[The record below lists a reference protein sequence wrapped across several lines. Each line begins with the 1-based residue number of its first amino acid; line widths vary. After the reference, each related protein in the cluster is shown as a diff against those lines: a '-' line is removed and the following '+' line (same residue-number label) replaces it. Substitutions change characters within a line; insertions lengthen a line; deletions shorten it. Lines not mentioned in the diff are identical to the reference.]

1 MSTASSVGHA
11 NGHANGQDADAP
23 GTLPSRQAWYLVFAL
38 TICNV
43 IATVDRMAM
52 TVLVTP
58 MQQSLGLSDTDTGL
72 IGGLVLGLFYALA
85 GLPIAHYG
93 DRLNRRNLI
102 CIALVLWSFMTAL
115 CGLAVGFWSLFLA
128 RVAVAVFDASLA
140 PSSNAML
147 ADAFAANALSRPLSV
162 FAIGSSLGNTLAA
175 VLTKVFLALAPV
187 VLAGFVWHEQPLE
200 PWRGVFFGLAL
211 LGVIPLLLLLAA
223 REPPRR
229 AASSNVAFLPE
240 MLAFFRHIAGEWR
253 GYLPCYLGYTLMV
266 LPLVCI
272 AFWTPTAYERLYGV
286 PSPTAG
292 MWMGIG
298 YILFGITGTLGGGWL
313 ADRWDRK
320 GRVDGKLRVLL
331 VAALG
336 LGPFAIA
343 GQFMPTMW
351 SALPCLWAAM
361 FFSGMGLG
369 PISAAVQVMTP
380 TALRAR
386 AAAVLYLIVNL
397 VAFAGIPL
405 AGAVTDY
412 VFGNPNRINL
422 SLAAITVVFEI
433 LAIALVVWGLP
444 HFRKQLARVA

>member
-1 MSTASSVGHA
+1 MSTAGGASGAIAESA
-11 NGHANGQDADAP
+11 

-38 TICNV
+38 TVCNI

-85 GLPIAHYG
+85 GLPIAHYA

-102 CIALVLWSFMTAL
+102 CIALVLWSAMTAL

-128 RVAVAVFDASLA
+128 RVAVAVFDAALSPA
-140 PSSNAML
+140 GTAML
-147 ADAFAANALSRPLSV
+147 ADAFPANALSRPLSV

-175 VLTKVFLALAPV
+175 VLTKLFLVLSPLVFV
-187 VLAGFVWHEQPLE
+187 GVMWDGQPLE
-200 PWRGVFFGLAL
+200 PWRGVFFGLAV
-211 LGVIPLLLLLAA
+211 LGVIPLVLLLLAP
-223 REPPRR
+223 EPPRR
-229 AASSNVAFLPE
+229 EAATGHAFLPE
-240 MLAFFRHIAGEWR
+240 MLGFLRHIGGEWR
-253 GYLPCYLGYTLMV
+253 SYLPCYLGYTLMV

-298 YILFGITGTLGGGWL
+298 YIAFGITGTLGGGWL
-313 ADRWDRK
+313 ADRWDRR
-320 GRVDGKLRVLL
+320 GMVDGKLRVLL

-336 LGPFAIA
+336 LAPFAVA
-343 GQFMPTMW
+343 AQFMPTMW
-351 SALPCLWAAM
+351 SALPCLFVAM
-361 FFSGMGLG
+361 FFAGMGLG

-397 VAFAGIPL
+397 IAFAGIPL

-412 VFGNPNRINL
+412 VFGDPNRVNL
-422 SLAAITVVFEI
+422 SLAAITVVFE
-433 LAIALVVWGLP
+433 AIAVALVVWGLP
-444 HFRKQLARVA
+444 HFRRQMEAVSRR

>member
-1 MSTASSVGHA
+1 MSTEGSAGSA
-11 NGHANGQDADAP
+11 NSHDADAA

-38 TICNV
+38 TVCNI

-102 CIALVLWSFMTAL
+102 CIALVLWSAMTAL

-128 RVAVAVFDASLA
+128 RVAVAVFDAALS
-140 PSSNAML
+140 PSGTAML
-147 ADAFAANALSRPLSV
+147 ADAFPANALSRPLSV
-162 FAIGSSLGNTLAA
+162 FAVGSSLGNTLAA
-175 VLTKVFLALAPV
+175 VLTKVFLALSPAV
-187 VLAGFVWHEQPLE
+187 FAGVMWNDQPLE

-211 LGVIPLLLLLAA
+211 LGAIPLLLLLAA

-229 AASSNVAFLPE
+229 AASTNTAFLPE
-240 MLAFFRHIAGEWR
+240 MLVFLRHIASQWR
-253 GYLPCYLGYTLMV
+253 SYLPCYLGYTLMV
-266 LPLVCI
+266 LPLVCV
-272 AFWTPTAYERLYGV
+272 AFWTPTAYERLYAV
-286 PSPTAG
+286 PSPQAG

-313 ADRWDRK
+313 ADRWDRR
-320 GRVDGKLRVLL
+320 GRTDGKLRVLL

-336 LGPFAIA
+336 LAPFAVA

-351 SALPCLWAAM
+351 TALPCLWAAM
-361 FFSGMGLG
+361 FFAGMGLG

-380 TALRAR
+380 AALRAR
-386 AAAVLYLIVNL
+386 AAAVLYLVVNL

-405 AGAVTDY
+405 TGLVTDH
-412 VFGNPNRINL
+412 VFGDPNRVNF
-422 SLAAITVVFEI
+422 SLAAITVVFEG
-433 LAIALVVWGLP
+433 LAVALVLWGLP
-444 HFRKQLARVA
+444 HFRRQLARMA

>member
-1 MSTASSVGHA
+1 
-11 NGHANGQDADAP
+11 
-23 GTLPSRQAWYLVFAL
+23 
-38 TICNV
+38 
-43 IATVDRMAM
+43 
-52 TVLVTP
+52 
-58 MQQSLGLSDTDTGL
+58 
-72 IGGLVLGLFYALA
+72 
-85 GLPIAHYG
+85 
-93 DRLNRRNLI
+93 
-102 CIALVLWSFMTAL
+102 
-115 CGLAVGFWSLFLA
+115 
-128 RVAVAVFDASLA
+128 
-140 PSSNAML
+140 
-147 ADAFAANALSRPLSV
+147 
-162 FAIGSSLGNTLAA
+162 
-175 VLTKVFLALAPV
+175 
-187 VLAGFVWHEQPLE
+187 
-200 PWRGVFFGLAL
+200 
-211 LGVIPLLLLLAA
+211 
-223 REPPRR
+223 
-229 AASSNVAFLPE
+229 
-240 MLAFFRHIAGEWR
+240 
-253 GYLPCYLGYTLMV
+253 MV

-336 LGPFAIA
+336 LGPFAVA

-361 FFSGMGLG
+361 FFAGMGLG

-405 AGAVTDY
+405 AGQSPTTSSATRTASTCHW
-412 VFGNPNRINL
+412 PPSPWCSKRWL
-422 SLAAITVVFEI
+422 SRWSYGACRTFASN
-433 LAIALVVWGLP
+433 
-444 HFRKQLARVA
+444 

>member
-1 MSTASSVGHA
+1 MTAVVDSVPGHP
-11 NGHANGQDADAP
+11 GESP
-23 GTLPSRQAWYLVFAL
+23 GTLPGRQAWYLVFAL
-38 TICNV
+38 TVCNI

-85 GLPIAHYG
+85 GLPIAHYA

-102 CIALVLWSFMTAL
+102 CIALVLWSAMTAL

-128 RVAVAVFDASLA
+128 RVAVAVFDAALS
-140 PSSNAML
+140 PSGTAML
-147 ADAFAANALSRPLSV
+147 ADAFPANALSRPLSV
-162 FAIGSSLGNTLAA
+162 FAVGSSLGNTLAA
-175 VLTKVFLALAPV
+175 VLTKVFLALSPAV
-187 VLAGFVWHEQPLE
+187 FAGVIWNARPLE

-211 LGVIPLLLLLAA
+211 LGAIPLLLLLAA

-229 AASSNVAFLPE
+229 ETAKPSAFLPE
-240 MLAFFRHIAGEWR
+240 MLHFLQYIAGHWR
-253 GYLPCYLGYTLMV
+253 GYLPSYLGYTLVV

-313 ADRWDRK
+313 ADRLDRR
-320 GRVDGKLRVLL
+320 GYMDGKLRVLL
-331 VAALG
+331 VSALG
-336 LGPFAIA
+336 LAPFAVA
-343 GQFMPTMW
+343 GQFMPSMW
-351 SALPCLWAAM
+351 TALPCLFAAM
-361 FFSGMGLG
+361 FFAGMGLG

-380 TALRAR
+380 AALRAR

-405 AGAVTDY
+405 AGFVTDH
-412 VFGNPNRINL
+412 VFRDPNRVNL
-422 SLAAITVVFEI
+422 SLATITVVFET
-433 LAIALVVWGLP
+433 LAVALVLWGLP
-444 HFRKQLARVA
+444 HFRRQLSRSGNSPSP

>member
-1 MSTASSVGHA
+1 MGLPVNHGPEGTMLHVEQSA
-11 NGHANGQDADAP
+11 
-23 GTLPSRQAWYLVFAL
+23 GTLPSRQAWYLVIAL
-38 TICNV
+38 TVCNV

-52 TVLVTP
+52 TVLVAP

-85 GLPIAHYG
+85 GLPIAHYA

-102 CIALVLWSFMTAL
+102 CIALVLWSAMTAL

-128 RVAVAVFDASLA
+128 RVAVAVFDAALSPA
-140 PSSNAML
+140 GTAMV

-175 VLTKVFLALAPV
+175 VLTKIFLALAPMLLV
-187 VLAGFVWHEQPLE
+187 GLTWHQQPME

-211 LGVIPLLLLLAA
+211 LGAVPLLMLLAA

-229 AASSNVAFLPE
+229 AAATTHAFLPE
-240 MLAFFRHIAGEWR
+240 MLTFLRYLAGEWR
-253 GYLPCYLGYTLMV
+253 AYLPCYLGYTLMV
-266 LPLVCI
+266 LPLVCV

-298 YILFGITGTLGGGWL
+298 YILFGITGTLVGGWL
-313 ADRWDRK
+313 ADRWDRR

-336 LGPFAIA
+336 LAPFALV

-351 SALPCLWAAM
+351 TALPCLWAAM
-361 FFSGMGLG
+361 FFAGMGLG

-397 VAFAGIPL
+397 IAFAGIPL
-405 AGAVTDY
+405 AGAVTDQ
-412 VFGNPNRINL
+412 VFGNPAKVNL
-422 SLAAITVVFEI
+422 SLALITVVFET
-433 LAIALVVWGLP
+433 LAVALVLWGLP
-444 HFRKQLARVA
+444 HFRRKLSAAA